1 MNTDSEYIFIIF
13 CSRLSTDHHG
23 YSRAKVHLSA
33 FRRVL
38 AADLGQLGDSRHW
51 AALTEYAIQAWEVI
65 SFHFKIHV
73 SYS

>member
-51 AALTEYAIQAWEVI
+51 AALTENAVQAWEVI

-73 SYS
+73 G

>member
-1 MNTDSEYIFIIF
+1 MKGQHLYTYILSIF

-51 AALTEYAIQAWEVI
+51 VALAEYAVQAWEVTL
-65 SFHFKIHV
+65 FHSKIHM
-73 SYS
+73 